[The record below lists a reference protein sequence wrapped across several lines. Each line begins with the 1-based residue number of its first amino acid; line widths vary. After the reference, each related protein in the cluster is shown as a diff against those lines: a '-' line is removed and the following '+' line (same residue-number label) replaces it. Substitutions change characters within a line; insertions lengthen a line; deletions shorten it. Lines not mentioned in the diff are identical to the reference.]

1 MTTTTN
7 DTKTCIT
14 GDLDILRSALARM
27 SSVRIV
33 PGNGSN
39 LEVRV
44 GMANPAIEA
53 LYADA
58 LARSR
63 DEVDYRVRQQALCN
77 AQVNA
82 DLMGQREY
90 SLSTNIYGWVVC
102 CFMSSNINGGRAG
115 CTSRGISLAGCFQ
128 FIADNT
134 QRPGQTFSCNLSRL
148 PPEVQALVREEVA
161 RRSIPTQAD
170 FIEMLVG

>member
-1 MTTTTN
+1 MTTTN
-7 DTKTCIT
+7 DTKTCTT
-14 GDLDILRSALARM
+14 GDLDIVRSALSRM
-27 SSVRIV
+27 SRVRIV
-33 PGNGSN
+33 SGHGSN
-39 LEVRV
+39 LEVHV

-53 LYADA
+53 LYAEA
-58 LARSR
+58 RARSR

-90 SLSTNIYGWVVC
+90 SLDTNIYGWVVY
-102 CFMSSNINGGRAG
+102 CFMTSNINGGRPG

-134 QRPGQTFSCNLSRL
+134 QRPGQTFSCGLNQL

-161 RRSIPTQAD
+161 RRSIPTQVD
-170 FIEMLVG
+170 FIERLVG